1 MAEPE
6 GPCCSTDLVNPT
18 FILNDFMSSHG
29 RDNTLRIWQ
38 IPPEDRYAAHSRD
51 PPRLPTHAKAAENP
65 KPWLLHV
72 LPVNTLNFCA
82 FSMCYQYPRQNERR
96 VNKGKERAGSVSDR
110 DSILVAVISTDDKKI
125 DVYRIPGEQLK
136 VKVPRVQSPETGTCS
151 N

>member
-1 MAEPE
+1 
-6 GPCCSTDLVNPT
+6 
-18 FILNDFMSSHG
+18 
-29 RDNTLRIWQ
+29 
-38 IPPEDRYAAHSRD
+38 
-51 PPRLPTHAKAAENP
+51 
-65 KPWLLHV
+65 
-72 LPVNTLNFCA
+72 
-82 FSMCYQYPRQNERR
+82 MCYQYPRQNERR